1 MLIALFAILFLGG
14 SDTAMLDYIADT
26 QETVKVVM
34 DKDDRRKEVLA
45 TLKAMEKRSN
55 AQNKMVKRTSKD
67 LSKSLFSE
75 EGTDADIDTTWDAYF
90 AERAVYNHDMLD
102 LRFQLKDQLTREE
115 WQQVFTA
122 NLTLTD

>member
-34 DKDDRRKEVLA
+34 DKDDRRKEALA

-67 LSKSLFSE
+67 LSKSRLGRTKVMQS
-75 EGTDADIDTTWDAYF
+75 
-90 AERAVYNHDMLD
+90 
-102 LRFQLKDQLTREE
+102 LR
-115 WQQVFTA
+115 
-122 NLTLTD
+122 